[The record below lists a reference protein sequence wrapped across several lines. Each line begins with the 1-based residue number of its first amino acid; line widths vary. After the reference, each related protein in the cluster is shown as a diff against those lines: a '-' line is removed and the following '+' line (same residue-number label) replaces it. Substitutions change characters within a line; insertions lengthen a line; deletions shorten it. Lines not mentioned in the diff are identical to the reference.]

1 MSDLPFTLDQLRI
14 LKAIAAEGSFKRAA
28 DSLYVSQPAVSLQ
41 VQNLERQ
48 LDVPLFDR
56 GGRRAQLT
64 EAGHLLLEYGDRILS
79 LCQETC
85 RAVEDLQ
92 NLQGGTLIVGA
103 SRTTG
108 TYLLPRMIGQFRQ
121 RYPEVAVQ
129 LHVHSTRRTSW
140 SVANGQIDL
149 AIIGG
154 EIPPELQDSLEV
166 APYAEDEF
174 ALIMPVSHPLAS
186 NETIARSDLY
196 KLKFITLDS
205 QSTIRKV
212 IDQVLTRGGIETRRL
227 RVEMELSSIEA
238 IKNAVQS
245 GLGVAFASTSSIEK
259 ELQMGVIHRA
269 RIESVEVKRTLSVIF
284 NPNRYRSK
292 AAEAF
297 AKEILP
303 QFTNRELEFRKANA
317 KANGKAN
324 GKAADKTSDK
334 TIESTNG
341 KASEKDSSEG
351 NSATTKLAAN
361 QDTSA
366 KVPDKAK
373 TAIDADPAR

>member
-64 EAGHLLLEYGDRILS
+64 EAGHLLLKYGDRILS

-85 RAVEDLQ
+85 RAIDDLQ
-92 NLQGGTLIVGA
+92 NLQGGTLIIGA
-103 SRTTG
+103 SQTTG
-108 TYLLPRMIGQFRQ
+108 TYLLPRMIGRFRQ
-121 RYPEVAVQ
+121 TYSDVAVQ
-129 LHVHSTRRTSW
+129 LHVHSTRRTAW

-154 EIPPELQDSLEV
+154 EVPPELQEPLKV
-166 APYAEDEF
+166 APYAEDEL
-174 ALIMPVSHPLAS
+174 ALILPTVHPLS
-186 NETIARSDLY
+186 RSSTIQKEDLY
-196 KLKFITLDS
+196 KLKFIALDS

-212 IDQVLTRGGIETRRL
+212 IDKVLSRSGIETRRL
-227 RVEMELSSIEA
+227 KIEMELNSIEA

-245 GLGVAFASTSSIEK
+245 GLGASFVSISAIEK
-259 ELQMGVIHRA
+259 ELQMGVLHRA
-269 RIESVEVKRTLSVIF
+269 KIEDIVIKRVLSVIV
-284 NPNRYRSK
+284 NPNRYLSK

-297 AKEILP
+297 MKEILP
-303 QFTNRELEFRKANA
+303 QFSSPPPSK
-317 KANGKAN
+317 
-324 GKAADKTSDK
+324 KAAKP
-334 TIESTNG
+334 
-341 KASEKDSSEG
+341 
-351 NSATTKLAAN
+351 AA
-361 QDTSA
+361 
-366 KVPDKAK
+366 AK
-373 TAIDADPAR
+373 TTLMS